1 MSAQQQE
8 MPPTDGEQTQEPE
21 WALASYGQRVGAW
34 ALDSAGF
41 ALPLI
46 LLIVGLAAIF
56 IGLVFVTHEASGTV
70 EIVDPTTGNVTVE
83 ERVIKSVT
91 EFAGNEIS
99 DSAADTIAIAL
110 VVATVAVVIIWVGY
124 IIWWL
129 FALRRGQTPGK
140 QIVGI
145 RVIRDDG
152 TPSSWGYTF
161 LREFVI
167 KFVLVSILSNLTMGA
182 AWLVDYLWPLW
193 DREKKMQT
201 LHDKL
206 LGTLVVRSR

>member
-1 MSAQQQE
+1 MQQQSIT
-8 MPPTDGEQTQEPE
+8 PANGEQQEPS
-21 WALASYGQRVGAW
+21 WVLASYGQRVGAW
-34 ALDSAGF
+34 ALDFAGF
-41 ALPLI
+41 ALPLV
-46 LLIVGLAAIF
+46 LLIIGVLVVVLAILFDSEGAEGIIHLAAF
-56 IGLVFVTHEASGTV
+56 VLLGAIG
-70 EIVDPTTGNVTVE
+70 IVVVG
-83 ERVIKSVT
+83 IL
-91 EFAGNEIS
+91 
-99 DSAADTIAIAL
+99 AI
-110 VVATVAVVIIWVGY
+110 VMIGY
-124 IIWWL
+124 IVWWL

-167 KFVLVSILSNLTMGA
+167 KFVLVGILSNLTMGA

-206 LGTLVVRSR
+206 LGTLVVRV

>member
-1 MSAQQQE
+1 MQQQSIT
-8 MPPTDGEQTQEPE
+8 PANGEQQEPD
-21 WALASYGQRVGAW
+21 WVLASYGQRVGAW
-34 ALDSAGF
+34 LLDLVGF

-46 LLIVGLAAIF
+46 LLIVGVLLLF
-56 IGLVFVTHEASGTV
+56 VGLLLVTHEAVSEVST
-70 EIVDPTTGNVTVE
+70 IDPTTGKTVVK
-83 ERVIKSVT
+83 ERVSESVT
-91 EFAGNEIS
+91 EFAGSEIS
-99 DSAADTIAIAL
+99 DETADTLLIIIIA
-110 VVATVAVVIIWVGY
+110 VAVALSVVFVGY

-152 TPSSWGYTF
+152 SPSGWGYTF

-167 KFVLVSILSNLTMGA
+167 KFLLVGFLTEATFGIA
-182 AWLVDYLWPLW
+182 RLVDYLWPLW
-193 DREKKMQT
+193 DRAEKMQT

-206 LGTLVVRSR
+206 LGTIVVRNR